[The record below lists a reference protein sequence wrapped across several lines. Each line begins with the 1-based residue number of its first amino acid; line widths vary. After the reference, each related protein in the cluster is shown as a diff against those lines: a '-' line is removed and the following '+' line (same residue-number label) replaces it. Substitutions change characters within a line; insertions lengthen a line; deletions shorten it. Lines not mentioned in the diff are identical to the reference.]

1 VSMLTPGPVVITVA
15 FIGYL
20 VAGLAGALAAAAGVF
35 LPTYLVVV
43 LAAPHFHRLA
53 ASARVRAF
61 VDGVTAAVTGALA
74 GAVLV
79 LGRRA
84 ILDLP
89 TAALGAGS
97 LAVLVRWRGASEP
110 LLLLAAAVAGIVLR
124 GMAAS

>member
-1 VSMLTPGPVVITVA
+1 
-15 FIGYL
+15 
-20 VAGLAGALAAAAGVF
+20 VF

-43 LAAPHFHRLA
+43 LAAPHFHRVA
-53 ASARVRAF
+53 RSARARAF

-84 ILDLP
+84 IVDVP

-97 LAVLVRWRGASEP
+97 LALLLRWPRASEP
-110 LLLLAAAVAGIVLR
+110 LLLLAAAVVGITLR
-124 GMAAS
+124 AVITP